1 MDRRHM
7 HWAVIL
13 AGGSGTRFWPLSTP
27 AIPKQLL
34 PLTPSGRSTAEEAVA
49 RLDGLIPNERILV
62 VTGAALAEPLAKVL
76 PLPRGNFLVE
86 PRAASTAPALAWAAH
101 EARRRDPAAVLL
113 CLHADWHIPEPGR
126 FREAAARALDAAG
139 TGVLVTVGV
148 RPTRAE
154 TGFGYIEAGAER
166 SPGVSAVARF
176 LEKPTADVAARL
188 VASGALW
195 NSGLFAW
202 QADTLLREMA
212 RHAPEVAPHLPALD
226 AGDVAGFFRAVTPI
240 SIDVGVLERSD
251 RVVVVPGD
259 FAWDDIGT
267 WEALAR
273 VRPRDAGGN
282 VLRGPVHTEDSTDT
296 IIWSDGTPVV
306 ARGVRD
312 LVIVVANG
320 RVLVIH
326 RDHATDLK
334 ATLDALPPAIRD
346 LEA

>member
-1 MDRRHM
+1 M

-27 AIPKQLL
+27 SAPKQLL
-34 PLTPSGRSTAEEAVA
+34 PLPDSGRSTALEAVA
-49 RLDGLIPNERILV
+49 RLEGLIPRERILV
-62 VTGAALAEPLAKVL
+62 VTGAALAGPLQAAL
-76 PLPRGNFLVE
+76 HLPRDNFLVE
-86 PRAASTAPALAWAAH
+86 PQAASTAPALAWAAH
-101 EARRRDPAAVLL
+101 EARRRDPEAVLL
-113 CLHADWHIPEPGR
+113 CLHADWHVPEPAR
-126 FREAAARALDAAG
+126 FREAAGRALDAAG
-139 TGVLVTVGV
+139 AGVLVTVGV

-154 TGFGYIEAGAER
+154 TGFGYIAIGAEV
-166 SPGVSAVARF
+166 SPGVHRVARF
-176 LEKPTADVAARL
+176 KEKPTAGLAGEL

-202 QADTLLREMA
+202 RGDTLLHEMTA
-212 RHAPEVAPHLPALD
+212 HTPEVAPHLALLD
-226 AGDVAGFFRAVTPI
+226 AGDLPGFFGAVTPI
-240 SIDVGVLERSD
+240 SIDVGVLERSS

-273 VRPRDAGGN
+273 VRSRDANGN
-282 VLRGPVHTEDSTDT
+282 VIAGPVHTAQTTDS

-306 ARGVRD
+306 TSGVRN

-326 RDHATDLK
+326 RDHAADLK
-334 ATLDALPPAIRD
+334 SILEQLPPAIRD